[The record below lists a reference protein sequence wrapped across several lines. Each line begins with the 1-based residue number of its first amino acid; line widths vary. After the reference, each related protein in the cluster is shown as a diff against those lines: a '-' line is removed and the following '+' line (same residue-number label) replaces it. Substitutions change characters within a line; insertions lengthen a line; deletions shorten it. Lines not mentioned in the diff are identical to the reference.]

1 MEKIT
6 GIATAHGVGGVA
18 IVRVSG
24 DNVLQIAK
32 EMFSYRG
39 EYEPNVLYA
48 GEIDCGTFRDFG
60 MCVYFRAPKSFT
72 GEDTVEFHCH
82 GGTEIA
88 RGVLRATIEHGAR
101 LAERGEFTRRAF

>member
-39 EYEPNVLYA
+39 EYEPNV
-48 GEIDCGTFRDFG
+48 
-60 MCVYFRAPKSFT
+60 
-72 GEDTVEFHCH
+72 
-82 GGTEIA
+82 
-88 RGVLRATIEHGAR
+88 
-101 LAERGEFTRRAF
+101 